1 MVTRG
6 SLGRIEKNEG
16 RMHSTIFAG
25 DSNVGDSV
33 SAEPFGG
40 VKLFDKATIIENEP
54 LTWSDDRDTGT
65 EIAINE

>member
-1 MVTRG
+1 
-6 SLGRIEKNEG
+6 
-16 RMHSTIFAG
+16 MHSTIFAG
-25 DSNVGDSV
+25 DSNVGDLV
-33 SAEPFGG
+33 SAEPFGC

>member
-1 MVTRG
+1 
-6 SLGRIEKNEG
+6 
-16 RMHSTIFAG
+16 MHSTIFAG

-33 SAEPFGG
+33 SAEPFGC
-40 VKLFDKATIIENEP
+40 VKLFDKATIVENEP